1 MTPGDEKVPRVAS
14 VSECLKHR
22 VSGALQSQG
31 PGSARLNTWF
41 VQGGQSLV
49 RVLPKLLTGQGRQC
63 QGLSELREW
72 PGAGGWP

>member
-1 MTPGDEKVPRVAS
+1 MRGAGGQLHLGAGMTPGDEKVPRVAS

-41 VQGGQSLV
+41 VQGGH
-49 RVLPKLLTGQGRQC
+49 LPGFYPSC
-63 QGLSELREW
+63 
-72 PGAGGWP
+72 